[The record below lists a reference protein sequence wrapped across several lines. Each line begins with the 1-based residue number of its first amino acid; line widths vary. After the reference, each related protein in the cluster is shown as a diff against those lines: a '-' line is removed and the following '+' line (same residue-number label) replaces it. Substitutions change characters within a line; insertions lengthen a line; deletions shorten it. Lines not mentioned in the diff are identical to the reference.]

1 MLFFCDIVAITSLLC
16 YHKLEKS
23 GNTVIFVKKE
33 LFTYYSTQSRR
44 EMNAVVMT
52 PDDGAVHPVLYL
64 LHGYSGDEHSLSDD
78 NEICSIIEEYM
89 SDCTVVFPY
98 IYISRQRE
106 KCTALDFINSSAYD
120 NFIFELTV
128 SLMPNIETKYAIDEN
143 KRAISGFS
151 MGGRE
156 SLYIGFMRPDLF
168 RVVGGACP
176 APGLTPG
183 ENKSLH
189 PGQLKDEFFR
199 PCTSCE
205 NYPKILI
212 SAGDNDTVV
221 GDIPYR
227 YSELLKNNSV
237 PHDFHVVMGGEHT
250 NSSVAEHLRELSLL
264 IHEI

>member
-1 MLFFCDIVAITSLLC
+1 
-16 YHKLEKS
+16 
-23 GNTVIFVKKE
+23 
-33 LFTYYSTQSRR
+33 
-44 EMNAVVMT
+44 
-52 PDDGAVHPVLYL
+52 
-64 LHGYSGDEHSLSDD
+64 
-78 NEICSIIEEYM
+78 
-89 SDCTVVFPY
+89 
-98 IYISRQRE
+98 
-106 KCTALDFINSSAYD
+106 
-120 NFIFELTV
+120 
-128 SLMPNIETKYAIDEN
+128 
-143 KRAISGFS
+143 

-205 NYPKILI
+205 KYPKILV
-212 SAGDNDTVV
+212 SAGENDTVV